1 MEELGMPDNS
11 RIEFKSTFEYK
22 LIYVFRINDGNH
34 SGCFKIG
41 EATIHTNKPYSELKP
56 SCHDLNYAARK
67 RIDSYTSTAGIVY
80 DLLYTEVAV
89 YKTGNKL
96 KAFRDHK
103 VHDVLTRSGIRKK
116 TFEINRKANEWFVC
130 DLNTAINAIK
140 AVKEGRTALNSS
152 QIASNRNPIVFRPE
166 QKDAIKKTIS
176 RYKTDTKMLWNAKMR
191 FGKTLTALEV
201 AKEMGFKKTII
212 ITHRPVVSKGWFEDF
227 DKIFYDKPDYYFG
240 SKTVGKSLP
249 DLLKHNS
256 NFVYF
261 ASMQDLRGSDTVGG
275 NFDKNDDVFK
285 TDWDFVVVDEAHEG
299 TKTELG
305 QNVLEAVIKPNRNNG
320 HKTYT
325 LELSGTPFNLLTD
338 FEQDSIY
345 TWDYIMEQE
354 AKMKWDSEHLGD
366 SNPYEELPKMNIFTY
381 HLEKSLPVY
390 IDVMDKAFNF
400 REFFRIWTGD
410 IEKDGKRVPNGA
422 KVGDFIHEQDVKS
435 FLDLLCKKS
444 DLTNYPYSTEEY
456 RDFFRHSLWIVPG
469 VREAKALE
477 NLINNHHI
485 LKHFEV
491 VNVAGDGGEEIDTS
505 DALNALKEKMT
516 DHPENTRTIT
526 ISCGRLTTGVTVPE
540 WTAVL
545 MLAGTYSTAASQ
557 YLQTIFRV
565 QSPANINGKLK
576 TECYVFDFAPERTLK
591 MVAES
596 VQLSA
601 RAGANNSVA
610 ELALKN
616 FLNYCPV
623 IAIEDS
629 NMKEYKVSELLQ
641 ELKKAYAERV
651 ARNGFDDPK
660 IYNDELLKL
669 TEVELK
675 EFERLKKIVGA
686 SKQTKKSGEIDINTE
701 GFSEEETQEESELK
715 KKKKTERTPEEEQ
728 RLAELK
734 AKRKNRES
742 AISILRA
749 ISIRMPLLV
758 YGMDIDIESDVT
770 IDNFADLVDD
780 TSWKEFMPTGV
791 DKEMFKKFGKY
802 YDKDIF
808 IAASR
813 RIRYIAKTADE
824 LEPMER
830 VKTIASLFA
839 TFKNPDKE
847 TVLTPWRVVNLH
859 ISNTIGG
866 YDFFDEIHES
876 TLSEPRLIE
885 KEHVTNDVFNEES
898 KILEINSKTGLY
910 PLYMAYSLYR
920 NAEIK
925 NNISSF
931 NEKLNL
937 WDKVVREQIFVIC
950 KTPMAKLI
958 TKRTLLG
965 YRSGKT
971 NMHTFDD
978 LVMQLK
984 DKQSQF
990 IQKVLKPSFW
1000 GFGGNENMKFNAIV
1014 GNPPYQET
1022 TAVPS
1027 DVNGMAPSKS
1037 IFQYFQ
1043 LAADKLSSGY
1053 TSLIYPGVR
1062 WIHRSGKGMEDFGLY
1077 QINDVK
1083 MERLDF
1089 YPHSSDIFKQV
1100 DIVDGITI
1108 VFKNVNKKTDGFN
1121 YFYHNGLETKEAFI
1135 NKPGKRLIALNP
1147 DDDGVLVK
1155 VETVSTDKKF
1165 DYLCD
1170 SVMARSL
1177 FGIESDFVEKNP
1189 EKVTQCNKN
1198 DAVDPTKKVKLL
1210 ANDKAGTAGRSTWYI
1225 TDRANIKHGTKY
1237 INKWK
1242 VVVSSANAGGQKR
1255 DNQIEVLDDCS
1266 VFGRSRVA
1274 LKILDTK
1281 EEAINFHNYCNAY
1294 LIRWLFLMSSE
1305 ALTALGKK
1313 VPDIKDYSFSN
1324 RLIDFTE
1331 DLNEELFKLFGL
1343 NEIEKQ
1349 YVMDK
1354 INAIDEARG
1363 IKKPFIKD

>member
-1 MEELGMPDNS
+1 MPTS
-11 RIEFKSTFEYK
+11 PKIEFKSTFEYK

-34 SGCFKIG
+34 TGCLKIG
-41 EATIHTNKPYSELKP
+41 EATIHTNKLCSELNP
-56 SCHDLNYAARK
+56 NSHDLNYAARK

-89 YKTGNKL
+89 YKVNGKL

-116 TFEINRKANEWFVC
+116 VFEINRKANEWFVC

-140 AVKEGRTALNSS
+140 AVKEGKTALNTA
-152 QIASNRNPIVFRPE
+152 QITSNRNPIVFRPE
-166 QKDAIKKTIS
+166 QREAIKKTIA
-176 RYKTDTKMLWNAKMR
+176 RYKTDTRMLWNAKMR

-201 AKEMGFKKTII
+201 AREMGFKRTII

-227 DKIFYDKPDYYFG
+227 DKIFYDKGDYAFG
-240 SKTVGKSLP
+240 SKKDGHKSIKELEKGN
-249 DLLKHNS
+249 LNY
-256 NFVYF
+256 VYF

-305 QNVLEAVIKPNRNNG
+305 KNVLEAVIKPNKNNG
-320 HKTYT
+320 HKTYV

-338 FEQDSIY
+338 FEQESIY

-354 AKMKWDSEHLGD
+354 AKMKWDIEHLGD

-410 IEKDGKRVPNGA
+410 VERDGKRIPNGA
-422 KVGDFIHEQDVKS
+422 RVGDFIHEQDVRS
-435 FLDLLCKKS
+435 FLDLVCKKS
-444 DLTNYPYSTEEY
+444 ELTNYPYSTDEY

-469 VREAKALE
+469 VKEAKALE
-477 NLINNHHI
+477 KLINNHHV

-505 DALNALKEKMT
+505 DALNALKAKMT

-526 ISCGRLTTGVTVPE
+526 LSCGRLTTGVTVPE

-576 TECYVFDFAPERTLK
+576 TECYVFDFAPDRTLK

-675 EFERLKKIVGA
+675 EFEKLKKIIGA
-686 SKQTKKSGEIDINTE
+686 SKQTKKAGEIDINTE
-701 GFSEEETQEESELK
+701 GFSEEETEEENKLK
-715 KKKKTERTPEEEQ
+715 KKKKTELTEEEKQ

-734 AKRKNRES
+734 EKRKNRDS

-758 YGMDIDIESDVT
+758 YGMNIDIESDVT

-780 TSWKEFMPTGV
+780 TSWNEFMPKGV
-791 DKEMFKKFGKY
+791 DKELFKQFSKY

-824 LEPMER
+824 LEPTER
-830 VKTIASLFA
+830 VQKIAGLFA

-859 ISNTIGG
+859 MATTLGG
-866 YDFFDEIHES
+866 YDFFDESHDN
-876 TLSEPRLIE
+876 TVNEPRFID
-885 KEHVTNDVFNEES
+885 KEGITTNVFNKDT

-910 PLYMAYSLYR
+910 PLYVTYSLYKAQLD
-920 NAEIK
+920 NLKEP
-925 NNISSF
+925 SF
-931 NEKLNL
+931 EEKVKI
-937 WDKVVREQIFVIC
+937 WDKVVREQVFVIC

-971 NMHTFDD
+971 SMHSFDD

-1000 GFGGNENMKFNAIV
+1000 SLGGNEKMKFNAIV

-1022 TAVPS
+1022 CANPS
-1027 DVNGMAPSKS
+1027 EVNGMTRSKS
-1037 IFQYFQ
+1037 IFHYFQ
-1043 LAADKLSSGY
+1043 NASDLLSSGY
-1053 TSLIYPGVR
+1053 VSLIYPGVR
-1062 WIHRSGKGMEDFGLY
+1062 WIHRSGKGMEDFGLK
-1077 QINDVK
+1077 QINDKK
-1083 MERLDF
+1083 MKQMDF
-1089 YPHSSDIFKQV
+1089 YPNSRDIFQQV
-1100 DIVDGITI
+1100 DIVDGICI
-1108 VFKNVNKKTDGFN
+1108 VLKDVNKKTDGFD
-1121 YFYHNGLETKEAFI
+1121 YYYHKDGIVQHSFISKPGSVLISLNPGDESILKKVDEYIEI
-1135 NKPGKRLIALNP
+1135 NKLTIN
-1147 DDDGVLVK
+1147 DTVLSQK
-1155 VETVSTDKKF
+1155 
-1165 DYLCD
+1165 
-1170 SVMARSL
+1170 L
-1177 FGIESDFVEKNP
+1177 FSIESDFVEKNP
-1189 EKVTQCNKN
+1189 DKVRLYNDGDSVDEKTE
-1198 DAVDPTKKVKLL
+1198 VKLL
-1210 ANDKAGTAGRSTWYI
+1210 ANDKAGTAGRSTWYV
-1225 TDRANIKHGTKY
+1225 TKKSNIKTGTKY

-1255 DNQIEVLDDCS
+1255 DNQIELLDNLS

-1274 LKILDTK
+1274 LNTFDTK
-1281 EEAINFHNYCNAY
+1281 DEAINFFNYCNTY
-1294 LIRWLFLMSSE
+1294 LIRFLFLMSSE
-1305 ALTALGKK
+1305 ALTSLGKK
-1313 VPDIKDYSFSN
+1313 VPNLKSYVDGKSV
-1324 RLIDFTE
+1324 IDFNGDINKQLF
-1331 DLNEELFKLFGL
+1331 DLFNLTKDEQE
-1343 NEIEKQ
+1343 
-1349 YVMDK
+1349 YVK
-1354 INAIDEARG
+1354 ARINSVDEARG
-1363 IKKPFIKD
+1363 IKKPFIKK